1 MKIKYKRIKKLTH
14 AAKSILYREYKF
26 LDDTRYFQIS
36 KIYEN
41 CERKTTKTK
50 KKNVEEIKSV

>member
-50 KKNVEEIKSV
+50 KKM